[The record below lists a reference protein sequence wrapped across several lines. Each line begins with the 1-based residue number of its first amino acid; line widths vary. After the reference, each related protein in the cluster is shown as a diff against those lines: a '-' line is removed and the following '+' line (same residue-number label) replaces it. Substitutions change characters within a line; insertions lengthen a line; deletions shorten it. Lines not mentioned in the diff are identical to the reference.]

1 MRWIEKP
8 CNLVNYELK
17 CSKRLVEL
25 PGKCTKEWMVQQPY
39 PCALTST
46 VEECTVQDIQV
57 SDQCTKSVVKP
68 VSFDCVKETL
78 ETYCEGQL
86 EFITLPQTAVRPPPK
101 DQESWK
107 KNKLPL
113 KVLRKLVEVNQGE
126 QDSGPLEDSFGSV
139 GGHSLCHRKAQR
151 HVPYTCSRPRMKQK
165 CNVIKQTRKHRCIK
179 VMLGRTRKT
188 IGYETV
194 QSDRSGTLLS
204 DGESMPPTGGDGG
217 SLVAAAA
224 GNRNNSLRRLGAVYG
239 PAVPLHSLRHCID
252 VPVRVQK
259 TCKDV
264 SLKNTQGE
272 CETEAD
278 EEVCETVKDAEP
290 DTCYMEFTE
299 TYVCRSESE
308 KRQLVPSNCKTRS
321 VKRKEMCMKT
331 LPFTEDFAC
340 QTKVPVTTCSP
351 VEKTDATTCYRAAR
365 KAMEYSCVKPTEVEE
380 CVPVPAYIAG
390 KCFEQEEYKEA
401 YECTETQVRQKCE
414 DLEKEVASRCDKVI
428 KQKVSYPCKK
438 TAVKRACPGR
448 EQAKG
453 VSEIPAPHLAVP
465 LSSKESSSVHSSVHN
480 SHVNES
486 ERTKHR
492 TGDSTMSPLDPVTQ
506 QAALAALSLAH
517 TVAGI
522 PSSTPE
528 LPNRPSIAALSSH
541 SAKDRL
547 GDRSRY
553 DEVGTRARRL
563 LPAFKP
569 WGLKSKKEPAPY
581 SSSTV
586 QLPVPPPPVGGVYLG
601 PRAHGINEFN
611 RHAAL
616 DSADIPSSVGS
627 DSRLPP
633 SHVVELNDI
642 GNQHRKYY
650 NTDPSRVLPPVPPSP
665 LPPVAFHSLA
675 PSEDHHAHD
684 VVLIEHQRDR
694 SEARSPVSDDGS
706 PAPLAPLAPGSPV
719 PSLLFDVPSPS
730 LAVKSG
736 VPAAVGASHFERG
749 EGLAVEEP
757 HGHNQQP
764 YSHPAPHGHKGNSRL
779 DIYPVPQHTS
789 SHVQIG
795 GNSGAPEL
803 HHGDFVGE
811 SHHLVDTSNVSAGY
825 ATLEENRAELQKEY
839 SAAAAAAH
847 YCHIRGCVGHPDKT
861 FHQAPIPVA
870 VLPFSAE
877 GVLSDGSGGLVL
889 PLHHDA
895 VLGPV
900 MSDSTVGLGG
910 IPKFGTTPSLH
921 RIQQL
926 LTEIHYLMQFQ
937 QTQGGHLTDQQHQ
950 RLEEIISE
958 LESFTGSSS
967 FPWRHSDHQPHLA
980 GPNTS
985 AFPSPGVTVVQQPS
999 GENNDNGSKYSQSGH
1014 NRNSQGLSGDGAAAP
1029 HSDFQP
1035 EKLRELLESLLSE
1048 LRIEEKNLTRTMN
1061 NTDADNGPV
1070 DDLAQELELI
1080 RDDIGVVEDGLSR
1093 LERKD
1098 LSNTEMQS
1106 LWQFLLGDNASSMEG
1121 VSPDSDASE
1130 ADDVYGTKKD
1140 AEPTLDSATIE
1151 PNPHYMNSAHD
1162 HMPMNAT
1169 QPVFPEDRVGSVA
1182 LAAAAAALHK
1192 AMEISFASPNT
1203 SGHHQLQLKKM
1214 SPHVAA
1220 SPREALMAAILQ
1232 GAFEIKA
1239 RILRSMQAIQQ
1250 LLETADMPT
1259 DREKEAED
1267 LLEGLK
1273 RDMEKMHQ
1281 IVDRVKAG
1289 ELSLSDLQYIAIQ
1302 LEAIRQEVKT
1312 SDVAQAESSSQYPSN
1327 LRPTSE
1333 RANFPSAGMLRS
1345 QLEQGNLDG
1354 QLDPGSVTDLPFA
1367 GKGIPSSQGTGAVAF
1382 ESDRAEPSSEKE
1394 NRNFLTPPAR
1404 TNVYITINIDESGSV
1419 TSGR

>member
-165 CNVIKQTRKHRCIK
+165 CNVIKQTRKHR
-179 VMLGRTRKT
+179 
-188 IGYETV
+188 Y
-194 QSDRSGTLLS
+194 
-204 DGESMPPTGGDGG
+204 
-217 SLVAAAA
+217 
-224 GNRNNSLRRLGAVYG
+224 
-239 PAVPLHSLRHCID
+239 
-252 VPVRVQK
+252 
-259 TCKDV
+259 
-264 SLKNTQGE
+264 
-272 CETEAD
+272 
-278 EEVCETVKDAEP
+278 
-290 DTCYMEFTE
+290 
-299 TYVCRSESE
+299 
-308 KRQLVPSNCKTRS
+308 
-321 VKRKEMCMKT
+321 
-331 LPFTEDFAC
+331 FAC

-414 DLEKEVASRCDKVI
+414 DLEKEVASRCDKLRN
-428 KQKVSYPCKK
+428 KQPSQHSPWLTQLLGYHLQLLNYRTDPASLRYPLTLQKIGLV
-438 TAVKRACPGR
+438 TD
-448 EQAKG
+448 
-453 VSEIPAPHLAVP
+453 
-465 LSSKESSSVHSSVHN
+465 
-480 SHVNES
+480 HVMMN
-486 ERTKHR
+486 
-492 TGDSTMSPLDPVTQ
+492 
-506 QAALAALSLAH
+506 
-517 TVAGI
+517 
-522 PSSTPE
+522 
-528 LPNRPSIAALSSH
+528 
-541 SAKDRL
+541 
-547 GDRSRY
+547 
-553 DEVGTRARRL
+553 
-563 LPAFKP
+563 
-569 WGLKSKKEPAPY
+569 
-581 SSSTV
+581 
-586 QLPVPPPPVGGVYLG
+586 
-601 PRAHGINEFN
+601 
-611 RHAAL
+611 
-616 DSADIPSSVGS
+616 

-730 LAVKSG
+730 LA
-736 VPAAVGASHFERG
+736 
-749 EGLAVEEP
+749 
-757 HGHNQQP
+757 
-764 YSHPAPHGHKGNSRL
+764 
-779 DIYPVPQHTS
+779 
-789 SHVQIG
+789 
-795 GNSGAPEL
+795 
-803 HHGDFVGE
+803 
-811 SHHLVDTSNVSAGY
+811 
-825 ATLEENRAELQKEY
+825 
-839 SAAAAAAH
+839 
-847 YCHIRGCVGHPDKT
+847 
-861 FHQAPIPVA
+861 
-870 VLPFSAE
+870 
-877 GVLSDGSGGLVL
+877 
-889 PLHHDA
+889 
-895 VLGPV
+895 
-900 MSDSTVGLGG
+900 
-910 IPKFGTTPSLH
+910 
-921 RIQQL
+921 
-926 LTEIHYLMQFQ
+926 
-937 QTQGGHLTDQQHQ
+937 
-950 RLEEIISE
+950 
-958 LESFTGSSS
+958 
-967 FPWRHSDHQPHLA
+967 
-980 GPNTS
+980 
-985 AFPSPGVTVVQQPS
+985 QPS